1 MVGLEPTTRLLW
13 AAVRVR
19 PAPPR
24 SRTRGSLSPAKTPR
38 NDEGFRVQWR
48 ISRPLSLAAKTCS
61 WRGIENGA
69 DSGIN
74 PAGREQ
80 FEAPKVEAG
89 RSGQWP
95 RWWG

>member
-1 MVGLEPTTRLLW
+1 
-13 AAVRVR
+13 VRAKVN
-19 PAPPR
+19 
-24 SRTRGSLSPAKTPR
+24 RTR
-38 NDEGFRVQWR
+38 RVAFSWR
-48 ISRPLSLAAKTCS
+48 VKFQGADTVSISRPLSLAAKTCS

-80 FEAPKVEAG
+80 FEAPNVEAG